1 MEKSVRWGRSRRP
14 SERAPNAERETC
26 CTYRAT
32 RSDGRRRVIR
42 TRSAP
47 GHLSPRRE
55 RLVAWTTDFE
65 ELPNDRSPAP
75 LESTVSSGGWCS
87 PEHVAGAAGA
97 REPREHDDHHHSQ
110 LDEGGSQESL
120 QGVSQQSLCEKSL
133 TSTQGPVDP
142 CRRALNPP
150 RLISIPFPH
159 SRTKFSNHSLISHHD
174 PYLGNSASAVAVWMP
189 PRPRHGS
196 GKWKYQ

>member
-26 CTYRAT
+26 YTYRAT
-32 RSDGRRRVIR
+32 RSDGRWRVIR

-55 RLVAWTTDFE
+55 RFVAWTTDFE

-97 REPREHDDHHHSQ
+97 
-110 LDEGGSQESL
+110 EGADGARRPSPLATRRGRVTRVSP
-120 QGVSQQSLCEKSL
+120 VSQQSLCEKSL